1 MGKEIESTMRW
12 KLDITDL
19 KKNIQDANRSIK
31 LANSE
36 FKESTAKLDKWST
49 SCDGLNAKVKQLH
62 TTLGA
67 QKTILNNLENQ
78 YRVVSEEQGAS
89 SKAAQ
94 ELEIRI
100 NNQKATIGK
109 TEKQL
114 GDYSEKL
121 KIVEQANQTAD
132 SALGK
137 LTKTINEQESYLEQL
152 KKEYQETSLEQGKGS
167 SAAKELETQIGTLS
181 KELSQN
187 KEKLK
192 DAAFAGDD
200 LSDALDDAGESASR
214 SEGGFTILKGAIASL
229 AADAIRAAIDG
240 FKDLA
245 TESER
250 ASASFSASTG
260 TSTEKMKAYN
270 AQMKE
275 LYKNNYGESF
285 DDIAESM
292 AEVKKQTNEIDP
304 SKLKDL
310 TKNGIALRDTFG
322 WDMQESMRAVKMLM
336 DQFGISSEE
345 AFNLLA
351 QGAQN
356 GLDKNGDLLD
366 SINEYGVHYQQM
378 GYSAEEF
385 FNSLENGTL
394 AGTFSVDKLG
404 DAMKEFGIRTK
415 DTATTTSEGFELLG
429 LDADKMR
436 TAFSKGGE
444 SARRATDETIN
455 ALFSMDDQVKQ
466 NQAGVDLFGTM
477 WEDLGKDGVQ
487 SLMMVNGQAD
497 KTKKTMQ
504 EINNVK
510 YSDIGSQ
517 FTELGRSIKTDLLM
531 PVAEKL
537 LPVVK
542 GGVQWTIQN
551 LPTIIPIVETV
562 GTALAA
568 AFAIKT
574 IAGFKDDIVHAGEAL
589 FDLGDKVPG
598 VGSAMSSLG
607 ASIAANPWI
616 ALAAAV
622 AGVTLAIGALVVK
635 SIAEN
640 DQHRKNMD
648 EINNEIKAREDLK
661 KQQEEQLATNLGEI
675 ENTQSLYKELQ
686 GLVDVNGRV
695 KDKYESRASFIVNEL
710 NKALGTEMT
719 LNEGVISG
727 YEGLSGSINDMLAK
741 KRAEIILE
749 AQLPAYKEAVTKSI
763 EAQTKANELS
773 AEISA
778 NNSEAKSL
786 EIDLLKKYGE
796 GWQTSYEAMSSSL
809 GQQWSQLKADTYNKE
824 TEYNKQNELLKGYH
838 EDIDGYELNSMRIQ
852 SGKPEQIAKIET
864 DVIASKGQSYSDQKK
879 MLAAQIEFENGSL
892 LELKRKY
899 KETGDESLLEMIKSK
914 EAKITNMQEELNG
927 LNSTIEEKKPSILS
941 KFADIAT
948 SSIASLDKKDEA
960 KKKGSENANSYGSGA
975 ASEKKNVYNKG
986 AGIAGLLLSA
996 LGSETGE
1003 AYNIGKNYSIGLQ
1016 NGTYA
1021 IDIFALGK
1029 DIGNALKR
1037 GTKEALDE
1045 HSPSKEGD
1053 KIGDFYIQGIGGG
1066 VKKNMHKV
1074 LDPIKEMGKNML
1086 IETKEIAGRAA
1097 SAISEINSPN
1107 ASIGISKTTEGAGA
1121 VISSTQPAAVFNQY
1135 NYSPKALDR
1144 YEIRR
1149 NTKDLL
1155 RQIKGKG

>member
-62 TTLGA
+62 TTLDA
-67 QKTILNNLENQ
+67 QKTILNNLEDQ
-78 YRVVSEEQGAS
+78 YRLVSEEQGAS

-121 KIVEQANQTAD
+121 KNVEQANQTAD

-137 LTKTINEQESYLEQL
+137 LTKTIDEQESHLEQL

-181 KELSQN
+181 KELNQN

-260 TSTEKMKAYN
+260 VSTEKMKAYN

-444 SARRATDETIN
+444 SARQATNETIN
-455 ALFSMDDQVKQ
+455 ALFSMDNQVKQ

-648 EINNEIKAREDLK
+648 EINNEIKVREDLK
-661 KQQEEQLATNLGEI
+661 KQQEEQLAANLGEI
-675 ENTQSLYKELQ
+675 ENTQNLYKELQ

-727 YEGLSGSINDMLAK
+727 YEGLSGSINNMLAK

-809 GQQWSQLKADTYNKE
+809 GYQWSRLEEDTHNKE

-960 KKKGSENANSYGSGA
+960 KKKGSENANSYGYGA

-986 AGIAGLLLSA
+986 AGIAGSLLSA

-1053 KIGDFYIQGIGGG
+1053 KIGDFYVQGLGGG

-1097 SAISEINSPN
+1097 SAISEINTS
-1107 ASIGISKTTEGAGA
+1107 SIPEGISKNTGGSGVVVAA
-1121 VISSTQPAAVFNQY
+1121 RQPAAVFNQY

>member
-62 TTLGA
+62 MTLDA
-67 QKTILNNLENQ
+67 QKTILNNLEDQ
-78 YRVVSEEQGAS
+78 YRLVSEEQGVS

-121 KIVEQANQTAD
+121 KTVEQANQDAD

-137 LTKTINEQESYLEQL
+137 LTKTITEQESHLEQL

-167 SAAKELETQIGTLS
+167 SAAKELETKIGTLS
-181 KELSQN
+181 KELNQN

-444 SARRATDETIN
+444 SAR
-455 ALFSMDDQVKQ
+455 
-466 NQAGVDLFGTM
+466 
-477 WEDLGKDGVQ
+477 
-487 SLMMVNGQAD
+487 
-497 KTKKTMQ
+497 
-504 EINNVK
+504 
-510 YSDIGSQ
+510 
-517 FTELGRSIKTDLLM
+517 
-531 PVAEKL
+531 
-537 LPVVK
+537 
-542 GGVQWTIQN
+542 
-551 LPTIIPIVETV
+551 
-562 GTALAA
+562 
-568 AFAIKT
+568 
-574 IAGFKDDIVHAGEAL
+574 
-589 FDLGDKVPG
+589 
-598 VGSAMSSLG
+598 
-607 ASIAANPWI
+607 
-616 ALAAAV
+616 
-622 AGVTLAIGALVVK
+622 
-635 SIAEN
+635 
-640 DQHRKNMD
+640 
-648 EINNEIKAREDLK
+648 
-661 KQQEEQLATNLGEI
+661 
-675 ENTQSLYKELQ
+675 
-686 GLVDVNGRV
+686 
-695 KDKYESRASFIVNEL
+695 
-710 NKALGTEMT
+710 
-719 LNEGVISG
+719 
-727 YEGLSGSINDMLAK
+727 
-741 KRAEIILE
+741 
-749 AQLPAYKEAVTKSI
+749 
-763 EAQTKANELS
+763 
-773 AEISA
+773 
-778 NNSEAKSL
+778 
-786 EIDLLKKYGE
+786 
-796 GWQTSYEAMSSSL
+796 
-809 GQQWSQLKADTYNKE
+809 
-824 TEYNKQNELLKGYH
+824 
-838 EDIDGYELNSMRIQ
+838 
-852 SGKPEQIAKIET
+852 
-864 DVIASKGQSYSDQKK
+864 
-879 MLAAQIEFENGSL
+879 
-892 LELKRKY
+892 
-899 KETGDESLLEMIKSK
+899 
-914 EAKITNMQEELNG
+914 
-927 LNSTIEEKKPSILS
+927 
-941 KFADIAT
+941 
-948 SSIASLDKKDEA
+948 
-960 KKKGSENANSYGSGA
+960 
-975 ASEKKNVYNKG
+975 
-986 AGIAGLLLSA
+986 
-996 LGSETGE
+996 
-1003 AYNIGKNYSIGLQ
+1003 
-1016 NGTYA
+1016 
-1021 IDIFALGK
+1021 
-1029 DIGNALKR
+1029 
-1037 GTKEALDE
+1037 
-1045 HSPSKEGD
+1045 
-1053 KIGDFYIQGIGGG
+1053 
-1066 VKKNMHKV
+1066 
-1074 LDPIKEMGKNML
+1074 
-1086 IETKEIAGRAA
+1086 
-1097 SAISEINSPN
+1097 
-1107 ASIGISKTTEGAGA
+1107 
-1121 VISSTQPAAVFNQY
+1121 
-1135 NYSPKALDR
+1135 
-1144 YEIRR
+1144 
-1149 NTKDLL
+1149 
-1155 RQIKGKG
+1155 